1 MTLAAALL
9 AAGAADQPAEAPV
22 AQPAPVVAVAP
33 PAPAPMVLPKG
44 TLVRL
49 MLTREINSR
58 DNKAGQRFA
67 LRVDEA
73 VVVDGVTIVPVGGK
87 AWAEVVSA
95 DGTGAA
101 GKNGRLNARLL
112 YLEAEGG
119 RQLPLEGERA
129 AKGGSST
136 GAVVAGLLAFG
147 IPGLLMKGNN
157 ATLRAGEIFNGYTTA
172 DASFDRS
179 AAIAPA
185 PGPATTTTTTTAKAT
200 AQ

>member
-1 MTLAAALL
+1 MSLAMSLAAALF
-9 AAGAADQPAEAPV
+9 AAGTADQPAEVV
-22 AQPAPVVAVAP
+22 ATQPAPVVAVVP
-33 PAPAPMVLPKG
+33 PAPAPLVLPKG

-58 DNKAGQRFA
+58 DNQAGQRFT

-73 VVVDGVTIVPVGGK
+73 VVIDGVTVVPVGGK

-95 DGTGAA
+95 DRTGAA

-112 YLEAEGG
+112 YLEADGG
-119 RQLPLEGERA
+119 RQVPLEGERA

-147 IPGLLMKGNN
+147 LPGLLMKGNN
-157 ATLRAGEIFNGYTTA
+157 ATLRAGEIFNGYTVS
-172 DASFDRS
+172 DASFDRTPAIVP
-179 AAIAPA
+179 AAAA
-185 PGPATTTTTTTAKAT
+185 

>member
-1 MTLAAALL
+1 MSLAAALL
-9 AAGAADQPAEAPV
+9 AAGAADQPVEVIAT
-22 AQPAPVVAVAP
+22 QPAPVVAVAP
-33 PAPAPMVLPKG
+33 PAPAPLVLPKG

-49 MLTREINSR
+49 MLTREVNSR
-58 DNKAGQRFA
+58 DDRAGQRFT
-67 LRVDEA
+67 LRVDED
-73 VVVDGVTIVPVGGK
+73 VVVDGVTIVPVGAK

-119 RQLPLEGERA
+119 RQVPLEGERA

-136 GAVVAGLLAFG
+136 GAVVAGLLSFG
-147 IPGLLMKGNN
+147 IGGLLMKGNN
-157 ATLRAGEIFNGYTTA
+157 ATLRAGEIFNGYTTS
-172 DASFDRS
+172 DAAFDRS
-179 AAIAPA
+179 PVIVPAAAA
-185 PGPATTTTTTTAKAT
+185 

>member
-1 MTLAAALL
+1 MTLAAAL
-9 AAGAADQPAEAPV
+9 AVAGAADQPAGVV
-22 AQPAPVVAVAP
+22 AQPAPVAAVTP
-33 PAPAPMVLPKG
+33 PALAPLILPKG
-44 TLVRL
+44 TLIRL

-67 LRVDEA
+67 LRVDEDI
-73 VVVDGVTIVPVGGK
+73 VVEGVTIVAVGGK

-119 RQLPLEGERA
+119 RQVPLEGERA

-136 GAVVAGLLAFG
+136 AAVVAGVLAFG

-157 ATLRAGEIFNGYTTA
+157 ATLRAGEIFNGYTSA
-172 DASFDRS
+172 DASFDRPMTD
-179 AAIAPA
+179 AAAVA
-185 PGPATTTTTTTAKAT
+185 AT
-200 AQ
+200 Q